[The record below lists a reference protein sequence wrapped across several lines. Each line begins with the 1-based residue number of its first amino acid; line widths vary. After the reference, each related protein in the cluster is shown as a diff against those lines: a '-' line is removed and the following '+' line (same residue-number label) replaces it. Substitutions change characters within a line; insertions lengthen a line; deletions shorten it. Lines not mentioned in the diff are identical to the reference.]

1 MNVANTLK
9 TEVEKCAS
17 NTHRYVLEANKKIA
31 QQKVRQLPDYKLLTA
46 KQTKITFITT
56 TLTKCC

>member
-31 QQKVRQLPDYKLLTA
+31 QQKVR
-46 KQTKITFITT
+46 
-56 TLTKCC
+56 